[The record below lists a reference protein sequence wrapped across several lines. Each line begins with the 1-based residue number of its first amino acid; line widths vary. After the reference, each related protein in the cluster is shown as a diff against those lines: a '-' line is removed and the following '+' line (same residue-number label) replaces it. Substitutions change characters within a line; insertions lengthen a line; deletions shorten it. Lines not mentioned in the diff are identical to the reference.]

1 MSGES
6 QLEGFL
12 SLYDKNTVR
21 AENLGIFDTG
31 SKFGNVGLLSERG
44 AVILKFS

>member
-1 MSGES
+1 MSRES

-12 SLYDKNTVR
+12 SLCDKNTMR
-21 AENLGIFDTG
+21 AENLGVFDTG

-44 AVILKFS
+44 GMILNFS